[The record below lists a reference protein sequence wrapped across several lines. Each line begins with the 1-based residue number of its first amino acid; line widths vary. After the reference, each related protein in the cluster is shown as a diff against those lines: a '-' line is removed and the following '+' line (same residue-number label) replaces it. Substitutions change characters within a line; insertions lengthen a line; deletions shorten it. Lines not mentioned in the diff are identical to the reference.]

1 MLLFVFRDRTKT
13 PMARLV
19 ETWAADLERI
29 WAAITKP
36 PECEDTRVEDFFE
49 VHSRPFRVN

>member
-1 MLLFVFRDRTKT
+1 MFRDRTKT

-19 ETWAADLERI
+19 ETWASDLERI

-36 PECEDTRVEDFFE
+36 PEAEDSRVEDFFE
-49 VHSRPFRVN
+49 VWHVPSDP